1 LIKHFINTLQI
12 YMENITVQ
20 ENSHKI
26 LVEWAKIRFLSL

>member
-20 ENSHKI
+20 EIVHKI
-26 LVEWAKIRFLSL
+26 LAE